1 MCIGRYIILWTSC
14 LILRFALE
22 NTNFIIIS
30 KRIEKKV
37 CLGRYICNIGAY
49 YACLYL
55 QTQHDHFKTIIYMI
69 VMAIC
74 ILKLM
79 NWRELI
85 TCYRARCL
93 S

>member
-1 MCIGRYIILWTSC
+1 MSDTQICFGEYKFYHHKQKDREESL
-14 LILRFALE
+14 LG
-22 NTNFIIIS
+22 
-30 KRIEKKV
+30 KV
-37 CLGRYICNIGAY
+37 YLHIGAY
-49 YACLYL
+49 YACLHL
-55 QTQHDHFKTIIYMI
+55 QIQHDHFKTIIYMI